1 MKLYE
6 SIILDSER
14 GDECIG
20 LQYYVCGFFMTFLLR
35 KNAPII
41 NFFR

>member
-6 SIILDSER
+6 SIILDSEWD
-14 GDECIG
+14 DECIG
-20 LQYYVCGFFMTFLLR
+20 LQRCVWFFMTFLFE

-41 NFFR
+41 NFF